1 LLANA
6 ISNDSAGLN
15 RHFDGSSKLMA
26 SSHRISVSSQETFFA
41 CDFDSE
47 GLAIGYTSLAP
58 WWWWEAHIIHVQK
71 RSHPPWLHLPSLLAS
86 VSSVGCST
94 ARPSIHCR
102 FLARRDRIGL
112 RGPGALAGYSAT
124 SMLFGLASM
133 SEDRREAFSILGAI
147 AIGAIAWQRLA
158 ATPPSANDSDQRRP
172 AQAWGQAHSTA
183 HWIRAADL
191 SGGRCKFERHR
202 LMRIKIERYGRPSLE
217 RFARR
222 ANPHSPS
229 RPTVL
234 MRSASCGT
242 RGERPK
248 PDAQGD
254 ASPSPHC
261 PWRQPR
267 YSPILLGN
275 SLSREAHPFTST
287 MARP

>member
-1 LLANA
+1 LRVA
-6 ISNDSAGLN
+6 IAL
-15 RHFDGSSKLMA
+15 
-26 SSHRISVSSQETFFA
+26 VFA
-41 CDFDSE
+41 
-47 GLAIGYTSLAP
+47 AP
-58 WWWWEAHIIHVQK
+58 A
-71 RSHPPWLHLPSLLAS
+71 
-86 VSSVGCST
+86 
-94 ARPSIHCR
+94 
-102 FLARRDRIGL
+102 
-112 RGPGALAGYSAT
+112 ALAGYSAT

-229 RPTVL
+229 RPTVR

-242 RGERPK
+242 RGERPNLTHK
-248 PDAQGD
+248 VTLRRRQLAHGVSFDIRQFSSATPCPEKRIHSRLRWPD
-254 ASPSPHC
+254 
-261 PWRQPR
+261 
-267 YSPILLGN
+267 
-275 SLSREAHPFTST
+275 LSRTPAAPSI
-287 MARP
+287 A